1 ASSPT
6 PPTSRAPRVAARRP
20 ARSATTAWMTT
31 VMAGSTAPTRTV
43 NHLDTITARAE
54 VATCVVTTSSACLI
68 ATMAR
73 TTATKPTWIAAALVA
88 TPDAKLARPA
98 RSTRTAHRA
107 FAPAPVSR
115 EANHETNFSFRINA
129 PRPGVRG
136 PGAGAGG
143 LDAGSHGDQVR
154 PGTHQSR
161 PGSGQGPARAGAS
174 PVEPACGPGRRRAE
188 RARAGECGQR
198 AESGARRRA
207 GHARRV
213 LRLPVPVLRPLLR
226 DDAPHAQ
233 AGLHRHGQ
241 AALRV
246 SRLPARSAA
255 PQCPHGRRGR
265 ALRRRAGQVLGDARR
280 AVPESAG
287 AGPVSA
293 RRVRAR
299 GRCGWT
305 GVRAVCRVRPVRAPD
320 RARSHGRRGGR
331 RAGDARL
338 RDWADHGGGYR
349 GRYADPRRPAGGE
362 VPPDH
367 RAVAGAADAGRE
379 PRFPSE
385 PRSPEV
391 MYASEPI
398 EHRRAG
404 RRRPGVP
411 SLPRATRAHRAHAPR
426 GAHREYDARR
436 PGGPPPRRLR
446 GRASAGGLR
455 GAGGKTRRHRRGCA
469 R

>member
-161 PGSGQGPARAGAS
+161 SGGSQGPARAGA
-174 PVEPACGPGRRRAE
+174 PLVEPAWGPGQRRAKRPGADECRRRT
-188 RARAGECGQR
+188 
-198 AESGARRRA
+198 ESGARRRA
-207 GHARRV
+207 GYPRGV
-213 LRLPVPVLRPLLR
+213 LRLPVPVLRALLR
-226 DDAPHAQ
+226 DDAPGPQ
-233 AGLHRHGQ
+233 EGLHRHGQ
-241 AALRV
+241 APLCV
-246 SRLPARSAA
+246 PRLPARSATPER
-255 PQCPHGRRGR
+255 PQGRRGG
-265 ALRRRAGQVLGDARR
+265 ALRRRTGQVLGNA
-280 AVPESAG
+280 
-287 AGPVSA
+287 
-293 RRVRAR
+293 
-299 GRCGWT
+299 
-305 GVRAVCRVRPVRAPD
+305 
-320 RARSHGRRGGR
+320 
-331 RAGDARL
+331 
-338 RDWADHGGGYR
+338 
-349 GRYADPRRPAGGE
+349 
-362 VPPDH
+362 
-367 RAVAGAADAGRE
+367 
-379 PRFPSE
+379 
-385 PRSPEV
+385 
-391 MYASEPI
+391 
-398 EHRRAG
+398 
-404 RRRPGVP
+404 
-411 SLPRATRAHRAHAPR
+411 
-426 GAHREYDARR
+426 
-436 PGGPPPRRLR
+436 
-446 GRASAGGLR
+446 
-455 GAGGKTRRHRRGCA
+455 
-469 R
+469 